1 MRAQGV
7 WVVLGTAAVTMT
19 FTVLLLMPG
28 GVQAVNVA
36 EKIKPVIY
44 PPRLTSHNAVFVL
57 KTDKPEYQADER
69 PGITVT
75 ATNPSDKPVDT
86 TVWVSISASAP
97 TSLIGARMLPVP
109 EVLWSHPWCVS
120 LKPGEVKQLSVSSEA
135 KLPAKKSISIT
146 LTDRQMTVLARKLS
160 IPDKKVADKKDADEK
175 APSAASAAGAKP

>member
-1 MRAQGV
+1 MRAQSLG
-7 WVVLGTAAVTMT
+7 VVLGTAAVTMT

-57 KTDKPEYQADER
+57 TTDKPEYQADER

-75 ATNPSDKPVDT
+75 ATNPTDKPVDA
-86 TVWVSISASAP
+86 TVWISISASAP
-97 TSLIGARMLPVP
+97 TSIMARMLPVP

-120 LKPGEVKQLSVSSEA
+120 LQPGEVKKLSVSSEA

-160 IPDKKVADKKDADEK
+160 VPDKKVADKKASDKK
-175 APSAASAAGAKP
+175 AAPAAPAAGAKS